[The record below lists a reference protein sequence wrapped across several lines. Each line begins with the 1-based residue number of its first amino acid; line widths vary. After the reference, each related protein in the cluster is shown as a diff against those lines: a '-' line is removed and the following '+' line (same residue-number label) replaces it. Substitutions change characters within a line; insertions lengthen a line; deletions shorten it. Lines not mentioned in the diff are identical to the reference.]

1 MTGIPIRICFFGDSM
16 VNGTGDDACL
26 GWVGRACAAARRG
39 GRDITCY
46 NLGIRRDTSEDV
58 LARWEGEAKA
68 RLPAG
73 HDGRLVFSFG
83 ANDACPGEDGD
94 MRVPMDRAVANAEAI
109 LAAAA
114 AWRPTL
120 MVGPF
125 PICDPE
131 VDTRAA
137 ELSARFSALCDR
149 LGIPFLPVIDIV
161 SSSLIWRGE
170 VASGDGAHPNE
181 EGYALVA
188 EAFSRWSAWQ
198 EWMREGSALSPSPA
212 GAFGPGP

>member
-1 MTGIPIRICFFGDSM
+1 MTPLRICFFGDSM

-26 GWVGRACAAARRG
+26 GWVGCACAAARRG
-39 GRDITCY
+39 GRDVTCY

-58 LARWEGEAKA
+58 LARWEVEARA
-68 RLPAG
+68 RLPPE

-83 ANDACPGEDGD
+83 ANDSCPDAD
-94 MRVPMDRAVANAEAI
+94 NAPRVAPERTLAHAEAI

-131 VDTRAA
+131 VDARTA
-137 ELSARFSALCDR
+137 ELSARLSLLCAR
-149 LGIPFLPVIDIV
+149 LGVPFFPVIEIA
-161 SSSLIWRGE
+161 SASEAWKRE
-170 VASGDGAHPNE
+170 VAEGDGAHPNR
-181 EGYALVA
+181 EGYALVS
-188 EAFSRWSAWQ
+188 EAFTRWKPWRDWI
-198 EWMREGSALSPSPA
+198 ET
-212 GAFGPGP
+212 